1 MGLKWLISVFLLI
14 SISCFAAVKT
24 RTEWNEENEDD
35 GDEETVLVGRT
46 ININAQ
52 LGYDERNCE
61 AKRNEVRVVAWVF
74 GLLSLFLFLI
84 GLFFYKGYH
93 KV

>member
-1 MGLKWLISVFLLI
+1 MGLKWWISLALLI
-14 SISCFAAVKT
+14 SISCFAAVKN
-24 RTEWNEENEDD
+24 RTEWNEDY

-46 ININAQ
+46 INAR
-52 LGYDERNCE
+52 LGYDDQAERNCE

-74 GLLSLFLFLI
+74 GLLSLFLI
-84 GLFFYKGYH
+84 GLFFCVGYH